1 MKPEAEVAAEREQ
14 SGRAGVEASA
24 RLLLWQLLQASLQ
37 ARTQT
42 QQCRQHQ
49 MDRCTISRGGAVGL
63 LRGAHVAPVKD

>member
-1 MKPEAEVAAEREQ
+1 MKPGAGVAAEREQ

-42 QQCRQHQ
+42 QQCRQHR
-49 MDRCTISRGGAVGL
+49 MDLCTISRGGAVGL
-63 LRGAHVAPVKD
+63 LTGALAAPAKD